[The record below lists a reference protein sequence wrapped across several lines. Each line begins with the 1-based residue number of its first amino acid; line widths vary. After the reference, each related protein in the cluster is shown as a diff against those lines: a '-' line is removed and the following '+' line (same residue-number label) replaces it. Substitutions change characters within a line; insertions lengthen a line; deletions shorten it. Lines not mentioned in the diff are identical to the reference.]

1 MKRQNLKEL
10 IQTVDDIC
18 KVMTEANVG
27 NASSKPITLR
37 NSFHLELLKFA
48 VYLADADDCM
58 DEKELQV
65 MSEYLDIKAD
75 AKNLKEM
82 KRRERV
88 NDSFGKVMP
97 STIKYAVL
105 ADAGRKV
112 NPDPYKN
119 QKAQI
124 MVDTCLVRR
133 CLLPIRKR
141 RGMRRCLSIRPI
153 SRC

>member
-65 MSEYLDIKAD
+65 MSEY
-75 AKNLKEM
+75 
-82 KRRERV
+82 
-88 NDSFGKVMP
+88 
-97 STIKYAVL
+97 
-105 ADAGRKV
+105 
-112 NPDPYKN
+112 
-119 QKAQI
+119 
-124 MVDTCLVRR
+124 
-133 CLLPIRKR
+133 
-141 RGMRRCLSIRPI
+141 
-153 SRC
+153 